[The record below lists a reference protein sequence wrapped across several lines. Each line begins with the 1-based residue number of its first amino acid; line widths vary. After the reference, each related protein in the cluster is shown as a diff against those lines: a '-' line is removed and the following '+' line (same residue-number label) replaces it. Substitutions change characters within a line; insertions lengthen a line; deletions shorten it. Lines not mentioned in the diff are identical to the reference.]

1 MKIRI
6 VQTDYSEFR
15 VQRLDDNRNI
25 DFKFEWVDI
34 RGKAKGCREKFE
46 TEEEARKFCERIKG
60 GIIDKYG
67 YFKEIVIEEYE
78 I

>member
-6 VQTDYSEFR
+6 VQTNYSEFG
-15 VQRLDDNRNI
+15 VQRLEEELN
-25 DFKFEWVDI
+25 KFDWVDI
-34 RGKAKGCREKFE
+34 EKFE
-46 TEEEARKFCERIKG
+46 TEEEARKFFESIKG